1 VEEIILVMSENK
13 KISISLD
20 MFEIISKRIEKS
32 HQEFSSVDE
41 YVEFILNEIF
51 EKNSEKLYDK
61 EEEEEIR
68 KHLQD
73 MGYI

>member
-1 VEEIILVMSENK
+1 MNEKK
-13 KISISLD
+13 KISISSD

-32 HQEFSSVDE
+32 NQEFSSVDE

-51 EKNSEKLYDK
+51 EKKSEKLYDK

>member
-1 VEEIILVMSENK
+1 MNEKK
-13 KISISLD
+13 KISISSD

-32 HQEFSSVDE
+32 NQEFSSVDE

>member
-1 VEEIILVMSENK
+1 MNEKK
-13 KISISLD
+13 KISISSD

-32 HQEFSSVDE
+32 NQEFSSVDE

-51 EKNSEKLYDK
+51 GKNSEKLYDK

>member
-1 VEEIILVMSENK
+1 MSENK
-13 KISISLD
+13 KISISSD

-51 EKNSEKLYDK
+51 GKNSEKLYDK

-73 MGYI
+73 I

>member
-1 VEEIILVMSENK
+1 MNENK
-13 KISISLD
+13 KISISSD

-32 HQEFSSVDE
+32 NQEFSSVDE

>member
-1 VEEIILVMSENK
+1 VSENN
-13 KISISLD
+13 KISISSN
-20 MFEIISKRIEKS
+20 MFKVISKRIEKS
-32 HQEFSSVDE
+32 NQEFSSVDE

-51 EKNSEKLYDK
+51 EENSEKPYNKD
-61 EEEEEIR
+61 EEDEIR

>member
-1 VEEIILVMSENK
+1 MSENK